1 MSGVDKRYELEG
13 GQIIRLRHDLF
24 DHDAIVLKNMAK
36 SVTIASDK
44 TKRYVTVSYPQ
55 MPYVGF
61 WHAERKDAPYV
72 CIEPWVSLP
81 ARDGVVEDFACKG
94 DLIHLP
100 GHGSYE
106 NTWYITI
113 GEE

>member
-1 MSGVDKRYELEG
+1 MS
-13 GQIIRLRHDLF
+13 
-24 DHDAIVLKNMAK
+24 
-36 SVTIASDK
+36 AS
-44 TKRYVTVSYPQ
+44 
-55 MPYVGF
+55 G
-61 WHAERKDAPYV
+61 KDAPYV